1 MIGEKRTAEQWD
13 GLKSR
18 ARFLKANG
26 DSVRV
31 IARKLGVSV
40 GAVGDW
46 TRGMDEEPT
55 YYVDCAKCGER
66 FTASRSHA
74 TYCSE
79 RCARR
84 ARAWR
89 AWERQQEKRNAA

>member
-1 MIGEKRTAEQWD
+1 MIGEKRTQEQWD

-31 IARKLGVSV
+31 IAEKLGVSP

-46 TRGMDEEPT
+46 VRGMDVEPVV
-55 YYVDCAKCGER
+55 YRECA
-66 FTASRSHA
+66 ASGCWQKFA
-74 TYCSE
+74 TWTRKRVFCSR
-79 RCARR
+79 RCQQRETSRRRR
-84 ARAWR
+84 AD
-89 AWERQQEKRNAA
+89 AA